1 VALEDGDRASSPP
14 VSGTRPVCDEAARTR
29 LMAELTRL
37 IHEPGMPEPTRV
49 AGLTLIGWL
58 ARRREHEAP
67 HAIGIVEARE
77 SEKRLKA
84 VRPKSR

>member
-1 VALEDGDRASSPP
+1 M
-14 VSGTRPVCDEAARTR
+14 CDEATRTR
-29 LMAELTRL
+29 LMAEITRL
-37 IHEPGMPEPTRV
+37 IHEPEMPEPTRV

-58 ARRREHEAP
+58 ARRRADEAP

-84 VRPKSR
+84 ARSKAR